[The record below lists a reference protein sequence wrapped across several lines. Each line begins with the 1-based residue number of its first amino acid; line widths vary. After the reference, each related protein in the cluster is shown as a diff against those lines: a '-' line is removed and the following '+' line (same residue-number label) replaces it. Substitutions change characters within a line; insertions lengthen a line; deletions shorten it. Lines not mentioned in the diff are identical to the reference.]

1 MLKPLPLL
9 QKDEKYFLHNVDSL
23 FKKIP
28 LKEAID
34 YIIYKI
40 YNKKLL
46 NPICEKLMFR
56 RMLYKLTRNC
66 TTLFNEIFNKQIIT
80 AQLAVVLWGI
90 LADVHIAR
98 TDNEVVKPIK
108 FPFYEQFVDNIY
120 CKRHMFQKNML
131 FQALNDFHSL
141 AFI

>member
-9 QKDEKYFLHNVDSL
+9 QKDEKYFLHDVDSL

-40 YNKKLL
+40 YNEKLL

-56 RMLYKLTRNC
+56 RMLYELTRNC
-66 TTLFNEIFNKQIIT
+66 TTQFNKFFNKKIIT
-80 AQLAVVLWGI
+80 AQSAVVLSGI
-90 LADVHIAR
+90 SADVHIGR

-108 FPFYEQFVDNIY
+108 FLFYEQFVDNIY
-120 CKRHMFQKNML
+120 CKRNMFQKNML